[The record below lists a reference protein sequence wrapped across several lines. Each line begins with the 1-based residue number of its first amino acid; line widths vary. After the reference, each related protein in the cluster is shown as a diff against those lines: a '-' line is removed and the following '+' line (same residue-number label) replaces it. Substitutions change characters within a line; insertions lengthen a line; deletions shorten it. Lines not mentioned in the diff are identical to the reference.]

1 MDLRLAEAEGVH
13 QTADMILVI
22 ADVEALLDGFREARG
37 GPAVIR
43 EAKNDSTTRM
53 NSNDLGFLV
62 LGEPAGATR
71 CTAATQTFDAFV
83 IQGALPARRSGPANA
98 ELSRDPGLR

>member
-1 MDLRLAEAEGVH
+1 
-13 QTADMILVI
+13 
-22 ADVEALLDGFREARG
+22 
-37 GPAVIR
+37 
-43 EAKNDSTTRM
+43 M

-83 IQGALPARRSGPANA
+83 IQGALPA
-98 ELSRDPGLR
+98 